1 MQRDMVDVNLY
12 KYKCF
17 ILYIDLAFNNL
28 AVLLQLVYILLLIP
42 TQASNSCDKQTYC
55 KYYYEYDQINSLV

>member
-17 ILYIDLAFNNL
+17 FLYIDLAFNNL
-28 AVLLQLVYILLLIP
+28 AVILQLVYILLLIP
-42 TQASNSCDKQTYC
+42 TQLNTY
-55 KYYYEYDQINSLV
+55 I